1 MLLNGVGGVE
11 DASVFEVFL
20 VCLLHFDEELF
31 PFLVFTKDVEHRLA
45 FGSVFAG
52 VFRVEIGE
60 VFDDLL
66 SVKQRVE
73 ETDEQFLVD
82 FRAKQFLEGKIS
94 VEVDVSFLRDG
105 LVHILFCF
113 VDAAKLRNFG

>member
-1 MLLNGVGGVE
+1 MLLNRVGGVE
-11 DASVFEVFL
+11 DAAVFEVFL